1 MSWQRHLRI
10 LIGVFAGAMA
20 GLYLF
25 VFAMNPYGNMPV
37 SVLGLH
43 VIMDDNQRFQYPAII
58 RSGRYDSIVIGT
70 STARLLEPV
79 GLEQIF
85 GGRFA
90 NLALNAGTAWEQYR
104 IADLFL
110 KEGPAP
116 RTLVVGL
123 DHVWCRADAD
133 TNRITVRGFPEWMF
147 DADPWNDLLYLLNAR
162 TVEIAGRRLGYA
174 LGLAHARWPGN
185 GYEVFTP
192 PESMYDL
199 AKAQAKIYGNGPR
212 RIPPRQDPAY
222 VAAASERGAWTFPA
236 LAWLEEIIAKG
247 RWQRVLLVFMP
258 VHQAAQPRAG
268 SAAAA
273 REAECKWRIALLA
286 AQAGWPALDFRI
298 ASGITAVDSNYW
310 DALHYRLD
318 IAERVARGIERGIT
332 STGDD
337 PNGDWR
343 HLWADGDPALARHVD
358 RLD

>member
-1 MSWQRHLRI
+1 LQI
-10 LIGVFAGAMA
+10 LESR
-20 GLYLF
+20 LD
-25 VFAMNPYGNMPV
+25 NV
-37 SVLGLH
+37 SYRMG
-43 VIMDDNQRFQYPAII
+43 
-58 RSGRYDSIVIGT
+58 
-70 STARLLEPV
+70 
-79 GLEQIF
+79 F
-85 GGRFA
+85 GGSRSEA
-90 NLALNAGTAWEQYR
+90 RQTVRHNGILVNGKRVNIPSYQVRPGDVVEVAEASRSQLRLKSAVAAAEQ
-104 IADLFL
+104 
-110 KEGPAP
+110 
-116 RTLVVGL
+116 
-123 DHVWCRADAD
+123 
-133 TNRITVRGFPEWMF
+133 RGFPEWMF

-298 ASGITAVDSNYW
+298 ASGITTVDSNYW